1 MIFFISITK
10 GNRPKTEGYMKKRA
24 LIDVCDKSCILDFS
38 QKLIASGFEIIALG
52 TSYEYLKDN
61 GVEVLSVSD
70 VTTTISYLGGSLDS
84 LNTKIHM
91 GILANRSNAEDILQM
106 KELGVEPID
115 VVVVELAADFLLS
128 KDADLKSALE
138 NINVGTAAVL
148 RAAAKNYEDVAVL
161 VDSCDYDKVLF
172 ELSEK
177 GEVSKETKTE
187 LCYKALSY
195 ISHYDTLICSYFSKQ
210 RSADNYPNMLTLTY
224 EKTMDLTNGAN
235 VHQRAAL
242 YKDVL
247 SNDVGIKDAM
257 QLLGDAPSYNC
268 ICDIDYAIS
277 IIEEF
282 DNLAVISV
290 KGRNISGAGECDS
303 VYEAYMRACKKEFNS
318 PEDCVVITNSEID
331 RRTALEIIKY
341 PLNAVVAPSY
351 SEDSMEV
358 LESKEGLRVYELP
371 QISDRYIPV
380 TDEFQSISGG
390 VLVQSVNNKLFEEN
404 DLLCL
409 TDNQPTEE
417 QQKGLIFAWKIAKHT
432 KSNSAVVAKDGQII
446 GVGQS
451 QNSSLVAADV
461 ALAKCSDICDKAVI
475 AFDSVIKDVK
485 VVEALQQVGVSAV
498 IYPGGALIE
507 QELIDKCNES
517 GIALLTANITHYK
530 N

>member
-1 MIFFISITK
+1 
-10 GNRPKTEGYMKKRA
+10 MKKRA
-24 LIDVCDKSCILDFS
+24 LIDVCDKSYILDFS
-38 QKLIASGFEIIALG
+38 QKLLTLGFEIIALG
-52 TSYEYLKDN
+52 TSYDYLKEN
-61 GVEVLSVSD
+61 GVEVLSALD
-70 VTTTISYLGGSLDS
+70 VTTSVSYLGGALDA

-91 GILANRSNAEDILQM
+91 GISADRSNAENILQM

-115 VVVVELAADFLLS
+115 VVAAELPADILLS
-128 KDADLKSALE
+128 KDADLKSVLS
-138 NINVGTAAVL
+138 NVDVGTAAIL

-161 VDSCDYDKVLF
+161 VDEADYDKVIL

-177 GEVSKETKTE
+177 GEVSKETKME
-187 LCYKALSY
+187 LCFKALSY
-195 ISHYDTLICSYFSKQ
+195 ISHYDALICSYFSMY
-210 RSADNYPNMLTLTY
+210 RNSDDYPDMLTLTY
-224 EKTMDLTNGAN
+224 EKTMDLTNGEN

-242 YKDVL
+242 YRDIL
-247 SNDVGIKDAM
+247 SNDVGIKDAK
-257 QLLGDAPSYNC
+257 QLFGDAPSYNC
-268 ICDIDYAIS
+268 ICDVDYAIS

-282 DNLAVISV
+282 DKLAVVSV
-290 KGRNISGAGECDS
+290 KGRNVSGAGVSES
-303 VYEAYMRACKKEFNS
+303 IYEAYMRACKKEFNS

-358 LESKEGLRVYELP
+358 LESKEGLRVFELP
-371 QISDRYIPV
+371 QISDRHIPV

-409 TDNQPTEE
+409 TDVSPTEE
-417 QQKGLIFAWKIAKHT
+417 QQKELIFAWKISKHT

-446 GVGQS
+446 GVGQA
-451 QNSSLVAADV
+451 QNSSIVAADV
-461 ALAKCSDICDKAVI
+461 AISKCSEICDKAVI
-475 AFDSVIKDVK
+475 AFDSVIKDTK
-485 VVEALQQVGVSAV
+485 VIDILKQSGISAI

-507 QELIDKCNES
+507 QELVDKCNENE
-517 GIALLTANITHYK
+517 IALLTANITHYK

>member
-1 MIFFISITK
+1 
-10 GNRPKTEGYMKKRA
+10 MKKRA
-24 LIDVCDKSCILDFS
+24 LIDVCDKSYILDFS
-38 QKLIASGFEIIALG
+38 QQLITLGFEIIALG
-52 TSYEYLKDN
+52 TSYDYLKEN
-61 GVEVLSVSD
+61 GVEVLSAFD
-70 VTTTISYLGGSLDS
+70 VTTSVSYLNGSLDA

-91 GILANRSNAEDILQM
+91 GISANRSNAEDILQM

-115 VVVVELAADFLLS
+115 VVAVELPADFLLCN
-128 KDADLKSALE
+128 DDNLKNVLD

-148 RAAAKNYEDVAVL
+148 RAAAKNFEDVAVL
-161 VDSCDYDKVLF
+161 VDAQDYEKVLV

-187 LCYKALSY
+187 LCFKALSY

-210 RSADNYPNMLTLTY
+210 RISDYYPDRLTLTY
-224 EKTMDLTNGAN
+224 EKTMDLTNGEN

-242 YKDVL
+242 YRDIL
-247 SNDVGIKDAM
+247 SNDIGIKDAK
-257 QLLGDAPSYNC
+257 QRFGDAPSYNC

-282 DNLAVISV
+282 DKLAVISV
-290 KGRNISGAGECDS
+290 KGRNISGAGESES

-318 PEDCVVITNSEID
+318 PEGCVVITNAEID

-341 PLNAVVAPSY
+341 PLNAVVAPAY
-351 SEDSMEV
+351 SEDCLEV
-358 LESKEGLRVYELP
+358 LESKEGLKVFELP
-371 QISDRYIPV
+371 QISDRHIPV

-417 QQKGLIFAWKIAKHT
+417 QQKELIFAWKIVKHT
-432 KSNSAVVAKDGQII
+432 KSNSAVIAKDGQII
-446 GVGQS
+446 GVGQA
-451 QNSSLVAADV
+451 QNSSIVAADV
-461 ALAKCSDICDKAVI
+461 AISKCIDICDKAVI

-485 VVEALQQVGVSAV
+485 VVESLQQAYISAI

-507 QELIDKCNES
+507 QELVDRCNEN